1 MSIPPLITGIKKTFL
16 MFYVVALD
24 YHTIALPN
32 KTFFFFAKYVNII
45 NNEVVALQ
53 RKPVQKQLWQK
64 SKNKATIDLGNF

>member
-1 MSIPPLITGIKKTFL
+1 MIVYIYFKQ
-16 MFYVVALD
+16 FYS
-24 YHTIALPN
+24 
-32 KTFFFFAKYVNII
+32 FFAKYVNII